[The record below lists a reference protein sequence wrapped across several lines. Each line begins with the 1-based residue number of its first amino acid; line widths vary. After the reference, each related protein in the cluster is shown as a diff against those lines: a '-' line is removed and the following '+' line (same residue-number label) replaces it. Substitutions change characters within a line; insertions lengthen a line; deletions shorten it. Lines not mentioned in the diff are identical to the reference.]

1 MAVCIYICAM
11 QLIEVNTPALV
22 NDFVDINALLNQSY
36 PGYIRPLDKDVI
48 NLFEPAKNKFLKE
61 GKAIR
66 WVLKNEAGRY
76 IGRIAAFT
84 HPKYHTKGD
93 KQPTGCFGFFDCI
106 DDEAAAHLLLDAAKT
121 WLQQQGMA
129 AMDGP
134 VNLGERDRWWGLT
147 LESKDPPLY
156 GMNFHPPF
164 YKRLFEQYGLQV
176 FFYQNCWYR
185 EVRQPLDEKFFT
197 AHQKISKR
205 GGFTAEMVSKA
216 NLEKYAQDFVTIYNS
231 AWASHEGNKEM
242 TLDTAVKIFNT
253 MKPVMDEKIAW
264 FAYYK
269 GDPIAMYINLP
280 DLNEI
285 FGKFNGRF
293 GLLEKLRFL
302 WFQKFTGFTKMV
314 GIIFGVV
321 PRFQGLG
328 VDYFLIV
335 EAAKIIQHQTRYF
348 SSELQWQGD
357 FHPKMNNI
365 SKNLGFT
372 QSRLLATYRYLFDRS
387 QPFER
392 HPMLS

>member
-1 MAVCIYICAM
+1 M
-11 QLIEVNTPALV
+11 QLIEVSTPALAK
-22 NDFVDINALLNQSY
+22 DFVEINALLNR
-36 PGYIRPLDKDVI
+36 PFAGYIRPLDKDVI

-66 WVLKNEAGRY
+66 WVLTNEAGNY

-106 DDEAAAHLLLDAAKT
+106 DDQAAANLLLDAAKT

-164 YKRLFEQYGLQV
+164 YKRLFENYGLQV

-205 GGFTAEMVSKA
+205 GGFTAEMVKKD

-242 TLDTAVKIFNT
+242 TLDTALKIFNT

-280 DLNEI
+280 DLNEV
-285 FGKFNGRF
+285 FRKFNGKF
-293 GLLEKLRFL
+293 GLIQKLQFL
-302 WFQKFTGFTKMV
+302 WFQKVTGFTKMV

-335 EAAKIIQHQTRYF
+335 EAAKIIQHDTRYF
-348 SSELQWQGD
+348 SAELQWQGD

>member
-1 MAVCIYICAM
+1 M
-11 QLIEVNTPALV
+11 QLIEVNTPSLV
-22 NDFVDINALLNQSY
+22 KDFVEINALLNQSY
-36 PGYIRPLDKDVI
+36 PNYIRPLDKDVI

-84 HPKYHTKGD
+84 HPKYLNKGD

-106 DDEAAAHLLLDAAKT
+106 DDDAAAHLLFDAAKN
-121 WLQQQGMA
+121 WLQQQGME

-156 GMNFHPPF
+156 GMHFHPPF
-164 YKRLFEQYGLQV
+164 YKRLFENYGMQV
-176 FFYQNCWYR
+176 FYYQNCWFR
-185 EVRQPLDEKFFT
+185 KVADPLDQRFFT
-197 AHQKISKR
+197 AHQKIASR
-205 GGFTAEMVSKA
+205 GGFTAEMVKKN
-216 NLEKYAQDFVTIYNS
+216 NLEKYAKDFVTIYNS

-242 TLDTAVKIFNT
+242 PLDTAVKIFNA

-269 GDPIAMYINLP
+269 GDPVAMYINLP

-285 FGKFNGRF
+285 FRKFNGRF

-302 WFQKFTGFTKMV
+302 WFKKFTGFTKMV

-328 VDYFLIV
+328 VDYFLII
-335 EAAKIIQHQTRYF
+335 EAAKIIQRDTRYYC
-348 SSELQWQGD
+348 SELQWQGD

-392 HPMLS
+392 HPMLL